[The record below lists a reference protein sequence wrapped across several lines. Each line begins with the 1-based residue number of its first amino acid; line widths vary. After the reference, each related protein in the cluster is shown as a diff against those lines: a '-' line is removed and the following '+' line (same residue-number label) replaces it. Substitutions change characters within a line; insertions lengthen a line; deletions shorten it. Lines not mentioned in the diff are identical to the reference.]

1 MKDKKCFRCRAKVKI
16 ELIGKYNK
24 VVLFESRC
32 SNCGYYYIFRKEKN
46 KDFLRTH
53 NLQFVP
59 NVITKGV

>member
-1 MKDKKCFRCRAKVKI
+1 MKDKKCFRCQAKVKI

-24 VVLFESRC
+24 VALFESKC
-32 SNCGYYYIFRKEKN
+32 SNCGYDYIFRKEKN